1 MLFSE
6 EEISQLKFCGE
17 IARSLNIYY
26 SRMMSNNQDKISNAR
41 NDSIWLDK
49 EILFDKLKLNIQE
62 FDGVI
67 LFGLSEKNKNILVDQ
82 FNRFNNIVQL
92 LGGEVR
98 ESGDV
103 EKELMLFILNIYK
116 FIDELFNEN
125 GVFSDHLS
133 NINFKDRAFR
143 ILQYFS
149 DINERFSFGFQQNK
163 TKIYD
168 RLVLLE
174 DHYRKLREEITENS
188 NLMHKTVDTIVLENE
203 KYFNAQLNDLIQ
215 GLRGS
220 LTNIHNM
227 YEEEVR
233 GRVDSLKASVI
244 QADQDFKSTLKD
256 YTELKKIV
264 NLKGEMTITDHYKNK
279 AVLERITY
287 WIMTLGTFAII
298 FFSINL
304 AMKSLDE
311 YKAKTN
317 IPISTLIKQYN
328 DIPVEKLEKAYAA
341 QQDRALT
348 YLLLRLAL
356 SILIFS
362 TIIYT
367 SRVAYRSYVHMRH
380 SENMR
385 LKLATLRPFIN
396 QLEKEDRNQIHKDL
410 VPDYFG
416 KDAGMVDSAH
426 EKFKDLPANV
436 SAVAM
441 KAIEQISGSSNSSGT
456 EKNGKK
462 PEGGTE

>member
-1 MLFSE
+1 
-6 EEISQLKFCGE
+6 
-17 IARSLNIYY
+17 
-26 SRMMSNNQDKISNAR
+26 
-41 NDSIWLDK
+41 
-49 EILFDKLKLNIQE
+49 
-62 FDGVI
+62 
-67 LFGLSEKNKNILVDQ
+67 
-82 FNRFNNIVQL
+82 
-92 LGGEVR
+92 
-98 ESGDV
+98 
-103 EKELMLFILNIYK
+103 
-116 FIDELFNEN
+116 
-125 GVFSDHLS
+125 
-133 NINFKDRAFR
+133 
-143 ILQYFS
+143 
-149 DINERFSFGFQQNK
+149 
-163 TKIYD
+163 
-168 RLVLLE
+168 
-174 DHYRKLREEITENS
+174 
-188 NLMHKTVDTIVLENE
+188 MHKTVDTIVLENE